1 MTESRKGLMLA
12 ALGKCVMGLVFMALL
27 LFPAAGTM
35 DYRGGWLLLGLL
47 FIPMIVMGIVLLIK
61 SPELLRRRLDSKEKR
76 SNQRGVIGM
85 SGLIFIVGF
94 VVAGIDYR
102 YGWSHIGDTGVYSVA
117 LLFLVGYALYG
128 EVLRE
133 NVWLSRTVKV
143 ESEQEV
149 ISTGLYGIVR
159 HPMYTAT
166 LLMFLSMPVILGSL
180 WSLAVF
186 MIYIPIIVVRL
197 LDEEQLL
204 RKELKGYDE
213 YCQKVRWRLL
223 PYLW

>member
-1 MTESRKGLMLA
+1 M
-12 ALGKCVMGLVFMALL
+12 
-27 LFPAAGTM
+27 
-35 DYRGGWLLLGLL
+35 
-47 FIPMIVMGIVLLIK
+47 
-61 SPELLRRRLDSKEKR
+61 
-76 SNQRGVIGM
+76 
-85 SGLIFIVGF
+85 
-94 VVAGIDYR
+94 
-102 YGWSHIGDTGVYSVA
+102 
-117 LLFLVGYALYG
+117 GYALYG

-204 RKELKGYDE
+204 RKELNGYDE

-223 PYLW
+223 LYLW

>member
-12 ALGKCVMGLVFMALL
+12 ALAKCVMGLVFMALL

-35 DYRGGWLLLGLL
+35 DYQGGWLLLGLL

-61 SPELLRRRLDSKEKR
+61 SPELLQRRLDSKEKR
-76 SNQRGVIGM
+76 NNQRGVIGM

-102 YGWSHIGDTGVYSVA
+102 YDWSHIGDIGVYSAA

-166 LLMFLSMPVILGSL
+166 LWMFLSMPVILGSL

-204 RKELKGYDE
+204 RKELNGYDE

>member
-1 MTESRKGLMLA
+1 MTESRKSLMLA
-12 ALGKCVMGLVFMALL
+12 ALAKCVMGLVFMALL

-35 DYRGGWLLLGLL
+35 DYREGWLLLGLL

-102 YGWSHIGDTGVYSVA
+102 YGWSHIGNTGVYIAA

>member
-1 MTESRKGLMLA
+1 MKESRKSLMLA
-12 ALGKCVMGLVFMALL
+12 ALAKCVMGLVFMALM

-35 DYRGGWLLLGLL
+35 AYRGGWLLLGLL

-76 SNQRGVIGM
+76 SNQRGVIGV

-102 YGWSHIGDTGVYSVA
+102 NGCSHIGDTGVYIAA

-149 ISTGLYGIVR
+149 ISTGLYCIVR

-186 MIYIPIIVVRL
+186 MIYIPIIVARL

-213 YCQKVRWRLL
+213 YCRKVRWRLL

>member
-1 MTESRKGLMLA
+1 MTESRKSLMLA
-12 ALGKCVMGLVFMALL
+12 ALAKCVMGLVFMALL

-102 YGWSHIGDTGVYSVA
+102 YGWSHIGDIGVYSAA

-133 NVWLSRTVKV
+133 NAYLSRTVEV
-143 ESEQEV
+143 QEGQTV
-149 ISTGLYGIVR
+149 VSTGLYGIVR
-159 HPMYTAT
+159 HPMYLAT
-166 LLMFLSMPVILGSL
+166 LLMFLPMPLILGSL
-180 WSLAVF
+180 WGVLVF
-186 MIYIPIIVVRL
+186 LPYPAMIAVRL
-197 LDEEQLL
+197 LNEEKLL
-204 RKELKGYDE
+204 EKELCGYAE
-213 YCQKVRWRLL
+213 YKTKVKYRLV
-223 PYLW
+223 PFVW